1 MRRAEKTVFP
11 LTRGADGVWTTEHV
25 DLSNLAGKTLYAIG
39 LQVESA
45 DDVTDYQVNLGQL
58 TLTEKTRAAL
68 NGPAQVTLDEIL
80 YRDAYT
86 AEARVYW
93 TPVTGAASYE
103 IYQVNPDGSRALVM
117 ETPNTAYYIP
127 TLNRDEAE
135 EDVTLEVV
143 PINQARRAGQGWD
156 SGHRLGLWQCRFGEG
171 CHSRF

>member
-1 MRRAEKTVFP
+1 MPILGDAGTDSYEACEKTVFP

-103 IYQVNPDGSRALVM
+103 IYQVNPDGLQS
-117 ETPNTAYYIP
+117 PC
-127 TLNRDEAE
+127 D
-135 EDVTLEVV
+135 
-143 PINQARRAGQGWD
+143 GD
-156 SGHRLGLWQCRFGEG
+156 SQHGVLYS
-171 CHSRF
+171 HSEPG

>member
-1 MRRAEKTVFP
+1 M
-11 LTRGADGVWTTEHV
+11 

-86 AEARVYW
+86 AEASILDPGDRC
-93 TPVTGAASYE
+93 S
-103 IYQVNPDGSRALVM
+103 L
-117 ETPNTAYYIP
+117 
-127 TLNRDEAE
+127 L
-135 EDVTLEVV
+135 
-143 PINQARRAGQGWD
+143 
-156 SGHRLGLWQCRFGEG
+156 
-171 CHSRF
+171 

>member
-1 MRRAEKTVFP
+1 MLYSTKVTVESGMKLGLTYKGDQGFVSLVAYTGDAGTDSYEACEKTVFP

-93 TPVTGAASYE
+93 TPVTGAA
-103 IYQVNPDGSRALVM
+103 L
-117 ETPNTAYYIP
+117 
-127 TLNRDEAE
+127 L
-135 EDVTLEVV
+135 
-143 PINQARRAGQGWD
+143 
-156 SGHRLGLWQCRFGEG
+156 
-171 CHSRF
+171 